1 VEAVAGDAAGGAVE
15 DLAATG
21 VEVFL
26 GYASHGPKV
35 KRTFI
40 LDKLG
45 LRRDSG
51 DNDKTN
57 DPSL

>member
-26 GYASHGPKV
+26 GYTGHGAKV

-40 LDKLG
+40 LDKFG
-45 LRRDSG
+45 STADSG
-51 DNDKTN
+51 DDAKTN